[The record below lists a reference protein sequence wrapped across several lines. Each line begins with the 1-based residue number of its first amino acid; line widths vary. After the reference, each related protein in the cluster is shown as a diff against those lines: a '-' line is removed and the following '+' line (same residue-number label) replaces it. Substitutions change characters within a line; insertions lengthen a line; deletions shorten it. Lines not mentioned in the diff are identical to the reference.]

1 TPPRKMANG
10 LESTDLDNPVGSP
23 ARPLQPGLGNFGFL
37 PPEIRSKIWQ
47 EYFNLDS
54 PARSTC
60 DTLACS
66 AQRSSCSP
74 DAFPAMVNEKRKV
87 SILRTSGQLYRETI
101 GELYHH
107 RNLSICFDRD
117 HRDHGSTAPNWETI
131 FHTTMDGICIS
142 RDFCHTDFSRFES
155 ISLFVQI
162 PPNTDFRK
170 PSMDDLNLEMIWEGF
185 KRFCLLVRQCQCS
198 KPSQHVPWPTFDVTV
213 RVEQDTLGGSDPDYD
228 YICCVVVLLYVLRLL
243 VEMTILESVDLQHTT
258 VNVDLKLRSAEEFL
272 NEIRWNK
279 AESGRQGP
287 RLTCPFDEPDDAAE
301 EETSPVTLH
310 LRIHAYGTVSGV
322 PAYEIITPDFV
333 CYTVPC
339 EYDHP
344 KRRLYRG
351 APLVLG

>member
-1 TPPRKMANG
+1 MAND
-10 LESTDLDNPVGSP
+10 LESTALDNPVDSL

-47 EYFNLDS
+47 EYFELDS
-54 PARSTC
+54 PAKSAR

-66 AQRSSCSP
+66 AQQSSSSP
-74 DAFPAMVNEKRKV
+74 DALPAIENEKRKV
-87 SILRTSGQLYRETI
+87 SILRTSGQLYRETL

-117 HRDHGSTAPNWETI
+117 HRDHDSTAPNCESI
-131 FHTTMDGICIS
+131 FHTTMNGTCVS

-155 ISLFVQI
+155 ISLSVRI

-170 PSMDDLNLEMIWEGF
+170 PRMDDINLEMIWEGF

-198 KPSQHVPWPTFDVTV
+198 KPPQHAPWPTFDVTV
-213 RVEQDTLGGSDPDYD
+213 KVEQDTVGESDPDSD
-228 YICCVVVLLYVLRLL
+228 SICCVLVSLYVLQLL

-258 VNVDLKLRSAEEFL
+258 VNVDLTLRFAEEFL
-272 NEIRWNK
+272 DEIRRNK
-279 AESGRQGP
+279 AEKGSQGP
-287 RLTCPFDEPDDAAE
+287 RLTCPFEDPDDAAE
-301 EETSPVTLH
+301 EEISPVTLH
-310 LRIHAYGTVSGV
+310 LCIHAYGTISGV
-322 PAYEIITPDFV
+322 PAHEIITPDFF
-333 CYTVPC
+333 CYIVPC
-339 EYDHP
+339 EYDRP